1 MKRKIVGILV
11 CMLLIVTALSVTATK
26 NAQTPWLVN
35 ENNYSQ
41 PDQNTPTRS
50 RDIIGV
56 KIEGKVYEVTDPNN
70 LLGGAIKVNDTMKG
84 KYIYNIKAND
94 TNPDP
99 NYGAYIFNSL
109 PCGIE
114 VTIGNFIFKTDPN
127 HRKFMFFIGN
137 NVTIPVPPYSGDGME
152 IGSNNCS
159 NLSNGLIVTII
170 DWVLCDPSGTVLSS
184 DALLTTAPDLSDWEQ
199 STYGFGL
206 ILQGKSPSNPSM
218 TFSIKAE
225 VTKATKGKATNIE
238 FTTHPILLWLL
249 ERFPN
254 IFPIIR
260 HLMGQY

>member
-1 MKRKIVGILV
+1 LYAGD
-11 CMLLIVTALSVTATK
+11 VTALSVTATK
-26 NAQTPWLVN
+26 NAQTSCLVN

-41 PDQNTPTRS
+41 PNQITSIGS
-50 RDIIGV
+50 RDLIGV

-70 LLGGAIKVNDTMKG
+70 LLGGAIKVNDAMKG

-94 TNPDP
+94 TDPDP
-99 NYGAYIFNSL
+99 TMGIYWFYSS

-114 VTIGNFIFKTDPN
+114 VTIGNFIFETDSN
-127 HRKFMFFIGN
+127 NLKFGIGIGN
-137 NVTIPVPPYSGDGME
+137 NIVSPPYPGDGIE
-152 IGSNNCS
+152 IGSNNNL
-159 NLSNGLIVTII
+159 NLSNGLMVTVI
-170 DWVLCDPSGTVLSS
+170 DWALYDPSGNAVSS

-206 ILQGKSPSNPSM
+206 WLQGKSPSNASM

-225 VTKATKGKATNIE
+225 VTKATKGKAINIE

-254 IFPIIR
+254 IFPILR
-260 HLMGQY
+260 HLLGY

>member
-1 MKRKIVGILV
+1 
-11 CMLLIVTALSVTATK
+11 MLLIVTALSVTATK

-41 PDQNTPTRS
+41 PNQITSTDS
-50 RDIIGV
+50 GDLIGV

-70 LLGGAIKVNDTMKG
+70 LLGGAIKVDDPMKG

-94 TNPDP
+94 TDP
-99 NYGAYIFNSL
+99 NPTFGIYWFYSS

-127 HRKFMFFIGN
+127 NLEFGIAIGN
-137 NVTIPVPPYSGDGME
+137 DYVNPPNSGDGIE
-152 IGSNNCS
+152 IGSNNCL
-159 NLSNGLIVTII
+159 NLSNGLIVTLI
-170 DWVLCDPSGTVLSS
+170 DWGLYDPSGTAVSS
-184 DALLTTAPDLSDWEQ
+184 DALLTTAPDLPDWEQ

-206 ILQGKSPSNPSM
+206 MLQGKSPSNPSM

-225 VTKATKGKATNIE
+225 VTKATKGKATNID

-254 IFPIIR
+254 IFPILR
-260 HLMGQY
+260 HLLGY